1 MSSDIP
7 GDIFAHGSPSHP
19 CSASSA
25 EEDEPGH
32 LSVFDLDFDDDH
44 QDDIRYSYAARW
56 NISSRPIPPGS
67 GLRFRPRLSDRAD
80 STYGRREVPRQNAW
94 LPLLPLPQEPR
105 DDDAYRKVSATRKI
119 PKGGLVGKHGEPLGV
134 FRVRARDFRVVGQFL
149 VSPVSSRRVP
159 SCDLTMTMFGFVG
172 PTPPRV

>member
-1 MSSDIP
+1 MSSDIR
-7 GDIFAHGSPSHP
+7 GGIFAHGTPSHP

-25 EEDEPGH
+25 EEDELGH
-32 LSVFDLDFDDDH
+32 LSIFDMDVDDDH

-56 NISSRPIPPGS
+56 NISSRPLATGPGS
-67 GLRFRPRLSDRAD
+67 RPRPRLSDRAD

-105 DDDAYRKVSATRKI
+105 NEDAYRKVSPTRKI
-119 PKGGLVGKHGEPLGV
+119 PKSGLVGEHGEPLGV

-149 VSPVSSRRVP
+149 VSLPARLVDSP
-159 SCDLTMTMFGFVG
+159 LAT
-172 PTPPRV
+172 